1 VELPQTELKKER
13 KKERKR
19 RQMKIS
25 LRKANALQLL
35 INEQINSPFV
45 ETVTVG
51 KFDNPV
57 EVVDQASDIL
67 LETVEQKF
75 DLITVLYAIRG
86 KVAAAGQVAGV
97 ADLLTTQALLSKREA
112 FLRQLASTTSFAV
125 TKEAL
130 DAQLADIKAADAT
143 GYRAKTFTVGLLKKE
158 TVEAFK
164 KNIVTIRRQ
173 KQKVSDQLLNLNV
186 KTEIELSDEEV
197 SFLNKYEIL

>member
-45 ETVTVG
+45 VTVG

-57 EVVDQASDIL
+57 EVVDQAADIL
-67 LETVEQKF
+67 LETVGQKF

-125 TKEAL
+125 TKESL
-130 DAQLADIKAADAT
+130 DSQLADIKAADAT